1 MESGEDKIMLCD
13 KCKKNE
19 ATVHIKEF
27 HNNQCTDLHLCSECA
42 AKHGPSELLSGLGFN
57 LADVLMN
64 VDQIAS
70 KLKSSSGKK
79 EDSLVCPICGWTP
92 EKIAKNDGKLGCP
105 ECYTTFADMIKNAI
119 NQVQRGSIH
128 LGKRPHGTASDSPAI
143 KRGELEKLKKELQKL
158 IAAEE
163 YEAAA
168 VCRDRINAVK
178 AELAAAGE
186 EEL

>member
-1 MESGEDKIMLCD
+1 MLCD

-27 HNNQCTDLHLCSECA
+27 HNNQCKDLHLCSQCA
-42 AKHGPSELLSGLGFN
+42 GEHGPSELLTGLGFN

-64 VDQIAS
+64 VDKFAAQ
-70 KLKSSSGKK
+70 LKSAAEK
-79 EDSLVCPICGWTP
+79 EDNASQTVCPACHWSA
-92 EKIAKNDGKLGCP
+92 EKIAENDGKLGCP
-105 ECYTTFADMIKNAI
+105 ECYKTFSGLIKNAI
-119 NQVQRGSIH
+119 AQVQRGSIH
-128 LGKRPHGTASDSPAI
+128 LGKRPQGVEPDSPAV
-143 KRGELEKLKKELQKL
+143 KQGELENLKRELQKL

-168 VCRDRINAVK
+168 VCRDRINALK
-178 AELAAAGE
+178 AELTAGE

>member
-1 MESGEDKIMLCD
+1 MLCD

-27 HNNQCTDLHLCSECA
+27 HNNQCNNLHLCNECA
-42 AKHGPSELLSGLGFN
+42 AKHAPSGLLSGLGFN

-70 KLKSSSGKK
+70 KLHPASEKNEKT
-79 EDSLVCPICGWTP
+79 LICPTCGWTP
-92 EKIAKNDGKLGCP
+92 EKIAENDGKLGCP
-105 ECYTTFADMIKNAI
+105 ECYHTFADLIKHAI
-119 NQVQRGSIH
+119 SQVQRGSLH
-128 LGKRPHGTASDSPAI
+128 LGKRPHGVTSDSPAV
-143 KRGELEKLKKELQKL
+143 KQGELEKLKKELQRL
-158 IAAEE
+158 VAAEE

-168 VCRDRINAVK
+168 LCRDRINAIK